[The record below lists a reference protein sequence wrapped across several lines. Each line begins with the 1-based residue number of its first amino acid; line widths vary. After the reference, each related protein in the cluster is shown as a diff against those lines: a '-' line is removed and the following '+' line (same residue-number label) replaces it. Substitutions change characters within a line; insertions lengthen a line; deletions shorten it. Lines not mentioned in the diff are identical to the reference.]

1 MGQPAHRP
9 HIFFGHFGR
18 AQRLLLRFSASGVL
32 DGDLV
37 ISAGMVKS
45 ENMPDF
51 GSSGP
56 QFQSDLQPRTASP
69 PPLLSLR
76 SAGRRSQLG
85 VGEKER
91 CRSSKANS
99 GCTSL
104 LGPKAV

>member
-1 MGQPAHRP
+1 MRRAVRSSKNFSASSVGATLVAAHSVSC
-9 HIFFGHFGR
+9 
-18 AQRLLLRFSASGVL
+18 SASGVL
-32 DGDLV
+32 DGDLM
-37 ISAGMVKS
+37 ISAGMF
-45 ENMPDF
+45 E
-51 GSSGP
+51 
-56 QFQSDLQPRTASP
+56 SDLPRTASP